1 MDLVLKLRELRRLSR
16 LSQKEAGLSS
26 GVGEK
31 SLSSFET
38 GERIDSIKV
47 SQLLALLAVYDVTPA
62 EFFGDGVARA
72 LFVELERLT
81 PTESKLIAGLRE
93 LQDGARTGISERFL
107 TMIDAAQVATAP
119 VRLRVVR

>member
-38 GERIDSIKV
+38 GERIDSMKI
-47 SQLLALLAVYDVTPA
+47 SQLLALLAVYNVTPA
-62 EFFGDGVARA
+62 EFFGDGVERA

-93 LQDGARTGISERFL
+93 LQDGARAGISERFL
-107 TMIDAAQVATAP
+107 AMIDAAQVATAL
-119 VRLRVVR
+119 VRLRAVR

>member
-38 GERIDSIKV
+38 GERIDSMKL

-62 EFFGDGVARA
+62 EFFGDGVERA

-119 VRLRVVR
+119 VRLRAVR

>member
-31 SLSSFET
+31 TVSSFET
-38 GERIDSIKV
+38 GERIDSMKV

-62 EFFGDGVARA
+62 AFFGYGVEQAIFA
-72 LFVELERLT
+72 ELERLT
-81 PTESKLIAGLRE
+81 LPESKLIAALRE
-93 LQDGARTGISERFL
+93 LDDGARTRLAERFL
-107 TMIDAAQVATAP
+107 TMIDAAGVATAP
-119 VRLRVVR
+119 ARLRAVQ